1 MQELEDQVSALQTEK
16 RALLTKGDKQQQ
28 KIADKERLLTE
39 HEGVG
44 SENKFLLFFYF
55 FYLCHLS
62 FPWEKEKSM
71 WYIFNLKEVNYLKAN
86 RLPLIACDFAEITV
100 I

>member
-39 HEGVG
+39 NEGVR
-44 SENKFLLFFYF
+44 SEIENKFLLFFYF

-62 FPWEKEKSM
+62 
-71 WYIFNLKEVNYLKAN
+71 L
-86 RLPLIACDFAEITV
+86 
-100 I
+100 

>member
-39 HEGVG
+39 HEGVR
-44 SENKFLLFFYF
+44 SEIENKFLLFFCF
-55 FYLCHLS
+55 FLS
-62 FPWEKEKSM
+62 VSLVFSM
-71 WYIFNLKEVNYLKAN
+71 RERKIDVVHF
-86 RLPLIACDFAEITV
+86 
-100 I
+100 